1 MNQGILVLDQRVIIW
16 YVTCN
21 NGTKRTYEWHDT
33 RRWIDYCDKYQNIR
47 VSLNAFK
54 KRKRASMKAWLGLKK
69 MGPTAKNFQGK
80 TQKKIYLIYE
90 CILFHKAVGK
100 FCQKHMI
107 FQEAMMR
114 NIYNIEGCRQW
125 QYGLFIRW

>member
-1 MNQGILVLDQRVIIW
+1 MLDQHVIIW

-69 MGPTAKNFQGK
+69 SALLLRIFREK
-80 TQKKIYLIYE
+80 LRR
-90 CILFHKAVGK
+90 K
-100 FCQKHMI
+100 FT
-107 FQEAMMR
+107 
-114 NIYNIEGCRQW
+114 
-125 QYGLFIRW
+125 